1 MTDDVIYFSVSGAGG
16 QHAAGERLHHQVGLG
31 RVVLP
36 EEQRLPPQVLSISGS
51 IDHLIQN
58 QN

>member
-1 MTDDVIYFSVSGAGG
+1 MTDDVIHFSLSGAGG

-36 EEQRLPPQVLSISGS
+36 EEQRLPPQVLT
-51 IDHLIQN
+51 
-58 QN
+58 